1 MSVRT
6 WVGAVALATL
16 SLARAEPAY
25 TVEAAQVA
33 ADNPKMLA
41 QVKRVAIT
49 QFVVQFLD
57 RQSGM
62 ATSSGLRGGASAK
75 AALTLAGPGVTQY
88 QRVADALYDDA
99 VKAVQ
104 AAGIEVIPHEQL
116 AAHPEYAKLVDS
128 GKPSP
133 LEDEK
138 FIGYGG
144 WNVSARGLPITFDS
158 DDEESFTTSSK
169 QADPRGDHYRSMG
182 SMLGGNSTATRWAEW
197 NLAKGLDT
205 HLLKVRVTV
214 PMAFIETSGGFMMGS
229 ASYKVT
235 PAPRLARDVTRF
247 AFRRERD
254 AARVRLD
261 QHLMLAPDMVSLE
274 TLSKTTD
281 NSGGLGAALGLLGS
295 AQTAGEFRL
304 NADPAR
310 YEAEVLA
317 ASRATFTGFA
327 SALRAKRQ
335 NP

>member
-6 WVGAVALATL
+6 WVGAVALTTL
-16 SLARAEPAY
+16 SLARAEPAN

-49 QFVVQFLD
+49 QFVAQFLD

-88 QRVADALYDDA
+88 QRIADALYDDA
-99 VKAVQ
+99 VRAVQ
-104 AAGIEVIPHEQL
+104 AAGIEVIPQEQL

-133 LEDEK
+133 QEDEK

-144 WNVSARGLPITFDS
+144 WSVSARGLPITFDS
-158 DDEESFTTSSK
+158 DDEESFLTSSK
-169 QADPRGDHYRSMG
+169 QA
-182 SMLGGNSTATRWAEW
+182 
-197 NLAKGLDT
+197 
-205 HLLKVRVTV
+205 
-214 PMAFIETSGGFMMGS
+214 
-229 ASYKVT
+229 
-235 PAPRLARDVTRF
+235 
-247 AFRRERD
+247 
-254 AARVRLD
+254 
-261 QHLMLAPDMVSLE
+261 
-274 TLSKTTD
+274 D
-281 NSGGLGAALGLLGS
+281 NSGGLGAAFGLLGS
-295 AQTAGEFRL
+295 AQAAGEFRL
-304 NADPAR
+304 HADPAR

-317 ASRATFTGFA
+317 ASRATFTSFA